1 MERVGQIGIAIGTLG
16 AILMMMGLF
25 PGVTG
30 LDPTPGL
37 GILQLIVLMFG
48 FVLFIAG
55 ALIYIKY
62 TFYAYDSANLT
73 QLIGTRLAMTGVLLA
88 GLFSLADALGFGSHG
103 REFSDQN
110 FLGPLQIVG
119 IVASYAMACFGVLIY
134 TLGGQNLHED
144 DAPIEQANMPENEQK
159 MQDDYQQLP
168 KDG

>member
-37 GILQLIVLMFG
+37 GILQLIVLLAG

-55 ALIYIKY
+55 ALVYIKY
-62 TFYAYDSANLT
+62 TFYADKSANLT
-73 QLIGTRLAMTGVLLA
+73 QLIGTRMAITGVLLA

-103 REFSDQN
+103 REYSNQN

-119 IVASYAMACFGVLIY
+119 IVVSYTMACVGVLVY
-134 TLGGQNLHED
+134 ALGGQNLYADHEMTD
-144 DAPIEQANMPENEQK
+144 ENDTADHEENIH
-159 MQDDYQQLP
+159 DDYIP
-168 KDG
+168 AHHHD